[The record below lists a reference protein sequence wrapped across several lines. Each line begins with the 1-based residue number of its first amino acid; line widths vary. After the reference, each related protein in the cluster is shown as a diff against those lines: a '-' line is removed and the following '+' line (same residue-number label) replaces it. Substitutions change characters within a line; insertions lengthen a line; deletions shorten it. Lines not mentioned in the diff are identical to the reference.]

1 MTRTYSAREVR
12 ALMHALSSEEERI
25 EELMGGPLGTGTRI
39 PLPWCGSVR
48 EKDCQGLRVNHG
60 LFTQCTNLKKDGD
73 YCTTC
78 AKSGKSNISAPG
90 IPSAGNIAQRLQA
103 ADREY
108 TVLINGQ
115 QRKETAYKDVVA
127 KLKLTEEHV
136 RSVAYADGIALPD
149 DAFEKTSKTKS
160 TSCVVEDR
168 ADPKAISTPP
178 TNSGTDTKDNI
189 EERPRNTNIVAALV
203 QTARAPPPTRTEIA
217 KAPAADLKTWCQ
229 SYAIQIGT
237 KKVMQE
243 RLRAELGYTTPVKPS
258 ATTGIPP
265 ASATPAA
272 TATQASAP
280 PDEPTAVPAADAKT
294 ENGSDMA
301 VLEELSEEEYEEEE
315 QVCDLFTDQETGTQY
330 LKNSEGNLFDKASR
344 NEVGM
349 LYGEKVQLYADLEAR
364 AEA

>member
-1 MTRTYSAREVR
+1 
-12 ALMHALSSEEERI
+12 MHALSSEGERI

-48 EKDCQGLRVNHG
+48 EEDCQGLRVNHG
-60 LFTQCTNLKKDGD
+60 LYTQCTNSRKEGE

-78 AKSGKSNISAPG
+78 TKSGKSNISAPG

-108 TVLINGQ
+108 TIVINGQ

-136 RSVAYADGIALPD
+136 RSVAYATGIALPD
-149 DAFEKTSKTKS
+149 DTFEKTSKTKS

-168 ADPKAISTPP
+168 ADPEAKNAAA
-178 TNSGTDTKDNI
+178 TNSGTDVKGGN
-189 EERPRNTNIVAALV
+189 EERPRDTNIVAALV
-203 QTARAPPPTRTEIA
+203 QTARASPPTRTEIA
-217 KAPAADLKTWCQ
+217 KAPVADLKIWCQ
-229 SYAIQIGT
+229 SYAIQTGT

-258 ATTGIPP
+258 ATIGIPP
-265 ASATPAA
+265 PPAAPPA
-272 TATQASAP
+272 TATQAASTPHEEATP
-280 PDEPTAVPAADAKT
+280 LPAEDATTEKGAAVA
-294 ENGSDMA
+294 SDMT
-301 VLEELSEEEYEEEE
+301 VIEELSEEEYEEEE
-315 QVCDLFTDQETGTQY
+315 QVCDLFTDPETGAQY
-330 LKNSEGNLFDKASR
+330 LKNSEGLLFDKATR